1 MKTKTLLTLFGA
13 LAMSALTLA
22 SSFAGDSYPLK
33 TCIVSGDV
41 YGGDLGPPVKITY
54 KGREVILCCNS
65 CVKKFNRD
73 PDKYMAILDAAANK
87 K

>member
-1 MKTKTLLTLFGA
+1 MKTRVLKTLAA
-13 LAMSALTLA
+13 LAMSALPLA
-22 SSFAGDSYPLK
+22 AIHAADAYPLK
-33 TCIVSGDV
+33 TCVVSGDV

-54 KGREVILCCNS
+54 KGREVLLCCSS

-73 PDKYMAILDAAANK
+73 PGKYMAILDAVSK

>member
-1 MKTKTLLTLFGA
+1 MKTPVLTILAA
-13 LAMSALTLA
+13 LAMSVA
-22 SSFAGDSYPLK
+22 SVATSFAADAYPLK
-33 TCIVSGDV
+33 TCVVSGDV

-73 PDKYMAILDAAANK
+73 PEKYVAILDAAAK

>member
-1 MKTKTLLTLFGA
+1 MKTPVLTILAA
-13 LAMSALTLA
+13 LAMSVAPMA
-22 SSFAGDSYPLK
+22 ASFAAVAYPLK
-33 TCIVSGDV
+33 TCVVSGDV

-54 KGREVILCCNS
+54 KGREVILCCSS

-73 PDKYMAILDAAANK
+73 PEKYMAILDAASK